1 MGNTKK
7 NNNNTNSIIVM
18 EETKNNNNNNSVARL
33 IGVSLAL
40 LFLLLVIALIV
51 NLVKLGAAND
61 RKDALEAQS
70 AKLDRL
76 IEKNDNMI
84 EYCSSTEFIEEYAR
98 EYLDMVYRGET
109 VIGGKEE
116 D

>member
-1 MGNTKK
+1 MKNTEK
-7 NNNNTNSIIVM
+7 T
-18 EETKNNNNNNSVARL
+18 NNNSSVAKL
-33 IGVSLAL
+33 IGAALAL
-40 LFLLLVIALIV
+40 LFVLLVVALIV
-51 NLVKLGAAND
+51 NLVRLSAAND
-61 RKDALEAQS
+61 RKEALEAQS

-84 EYCSSTEFIEEYAR
+84 EYCSSAEFVEEYAR

-109 VIGGKEE
+109 VIGGKNEE

>member
-1 MGNTKK
+1 MENT
-7 NNNNTNSIIVM
+7 
-18 EETKNNNNNNSVARL
+18 TKNNNNSSVARL
-33 IGVSLAL
+33 VGVALAL

-51 NLVKLGAAND
+51 NLVKLSAAND
-61 RKDALEAQS
+61 RKDALQAQS

-116 D
+116 E

>member
-1 MGNTKK
+1 MENTKK
-7 NNNNTNSIIVM
+7 NS
-18 EETKNNNNNNSVARL
+18 NNNSVARL
-33 IGVSLAL
+33 VGVALAL
-40 LFLLLVIALIV
+40 LFLLLVIALII

-76 IEKNDNMI
+76 IEKNDDMI

-116 D
+116 

>member
-1 MGNTKK
+1 MENTEK
-7 NNNNTNSIIVM
+7 T
-18 EETKNNNNNNSVARL
+18 NNNNSTVAKL
-33 IGVSLAL
+33 VGASLAL

-61 RKDALEAQS
+61 RKDALQAQS

-76 IEKNDNMI
+76 IENNDNMI
-84 EYCSSTEFIEEYAR
+84 EYCNSTEFIEEYAR

-109 VIGGKEE
+109 VIGGKNEE
-116 D
+116 E

>member
-1 MGNTKK
+1 MEKTK
-7 NNNNTNSIIVM
+7 T
-18 EETKNNNNNNSVARL
+18 NNNNSSVARL
-33 IGVSLAL
+33 VGVALAL
-40 LFLLLVIALIV
+40 LFVLLVIALIV
-51 NLVKLGAAND
+51 NLVKLSAAND

-76 IEKNDNMI
+76 IEKNDDMI
-84 EYCSSTEFIEEYAR
+84 EYCSSAEFIEEYAR

-116 D
+116 E